1 MSHVIIRK
9 QPPEGLAFV
18 TMKQF
23 RAWIEKTLG
32 ASLEQTVMAEIGLSL
47 DKILSP
53 RLFPELKLWI
63 DEARKSACE
72 SVVERVSVPEGAHP
86 VLELDPEPVRHRDSE
101 VDFRWRLRWFSVPL
115 AVYLRRIGR
124 PVFVLPV
131 RVEGG
136 SMESRERWIT
146 YLICHRDDLVATTEE
161 LGLLCR
167 RHQTSKTIFIANAPD
182 QEFRPCRDWDHL
194 VLDSEITSRIRDDFF
209 RFLESRQWFESKGIP
224 FRRGYLLYGPPG
236 NGKTS
241 VVRAMA
247 STPGVSPCSLAW
259 GHSQTDDDDL
269 TLLFRWAGDHA
280 PALVIIEDIDRHFS
294 RGANAEVRHRIS
306 LAHLLNCL
314 DGIQSGEGVVVV
326 ATANDPSALDPA
338 ILNRPGRFDRVV
350 EFPKPS
356 PALRGEYFRKQLAG
370 ACTEAGLQRM
380 TQLSKGF
387 SFAQLRESFVTA
399 AYMAFEAGRDVTE
412 GDVLAA
418 LEQLAGWTRGRRDT
432 RRPRK
437 AIGFPDEEAVA

>member
-1 MSHVIIRK
+1 MGPFIIRK
-9 QPPEGLAFV
+9 QPPEGIALAV
-18 TMKQF
+18 IEQF

-32 ASLEQTVMAEIGLSL
+32 ASLEQTVTAEIGLSL

-53 RLFPELKLWI
+53 KLFPELKLWI
-63 DEARKSACE
+63 DDARKSVCE
-72 SVVERVSVPEGAHP
+72 TVVERVSAPEGAYP
-86 VLELDPEPVRHRDSE
+86 VLELDPELVRHRNSE
-101 VDFRWRLRWFSVPL
+101 MDFRWRLRWFSAPL
-115 AVYLRRIGR
+115 AVHLRRFVR

-136 SMESRERWIT
+136 SMEGRERWIT
-146 YLICHRDDLVATTEE
+146 YLVCHRDDLVAATEQ

-167 RHQTSKTIFIANAPD
+167 RHETSKTIFIANASD

-194 VLDSEITSRIRDDFF
+194 VLDREITRRIRDDFF
-209 RFLESRQWFESKGIP
+209 HFLESRPWFESKGIP

-247 STPGVSPCSLAW
+247 STPGISPCSLAW
-259 GHSQTDDDDL
+259 GHSRTDDDDL

-294 RGANAEVRHRIS
+294 RGANAEWRHRIS

-338 ILNRPGRFDRVV
+338 ILNRPGRFDRVL

-356 PALRGEYFRKQLAG
+356 SALRGEYFRKQLG
-370 ACTEAGLQRM
+370 VACTEAGLQRM
-380 TQLSKGF
+380 IQLSKGF
-387 SFAQLRESFVTA
+387 SFAQLRESLVTA
-399 AYMAFEAGRDVTE
+399 AYMAFDRSGDVTE
-412 GDVLAA
+412 EDVLAS
-418 LEQLAGWTRGRRDT
+418 LEQLAGWARGRRDT
-432 RRPRK
+432 RKPRK